1 MILVQSNV
9 IFALSLTIFAGLAT
23 GVGSVIALFAK
34 TTNTKFLAG
43 SLGFSAGVMIYVSM
57 IEIFQKSRAYL
68 ADGFGDKWGYW
79 LAVAAFFGGILFI
92 GLIDYFVPSA
102 EGDIGNLNEKESRT
116 VALKRMGFMTALA
129 IGIHN
134 FPEGLATFT
143 SALKDPHL
151 GIAIAIA
158 IAIHNIPEGIATS
171 VPIYYSSGSR
181 SKAFWVSFFSGITE
195 PLGAV
200 IGYLILRPFFND
212 ALFGALFG
220 MIAGIMVFISI
231 EELLPMARE
240 YEKSKVTIIGVI
252 LGMAVIALSLLL
264 FL

>member
-1 MILVQSNV
+1 MNTSV
-9 IFALSLTIFAGLAT
+9 IFALSLTVFSGLAT
-23 GVGSVIALFAK
+23 GVGSIIALFAK

-57 IEIFQKSRAYL
+57 IEIFQKSKTYL
-68 ADGFGDKWGYW
+68 SAATDEKIGYY
-79 LAVAAFFGGILFI
+79 LAVAAFFAGIVFI
-92 GLIDYFVPSA
+92 GLIDYFVPST
-102 EGDIGNLNEKESRT
+102 EGDIGNLNSKESKNM
-116 VALKRMGFMTALA
+116 ALKRMGFMTALA

-151 GIAIAIA
+151 GLAIAVA

-181 SKAFWVSFFSGITE
+181 KKAFFVSFFSGITE
-195 PLGAV
+195 PLGAI

-212 ALFGALFG
+212 TIFGILFG

-240 YEKSKVTIIGVI
+240 YEKSKITIIGVI
-252 LGMAVIALSLLL
+252 LGMAIIALSLLL
-264 FL
+264 FI

>member
-1 MILVQSNV
+1 MQPNI
-9 IFALSLTIFAGLAT
+9 IFALSLTVFAGLAT
-23 GVGSVIALFAK
+23 GIGSVIALFAK

-57 IEIFQKSRAYL
+57 IEIFQKSRSYL
-68 ADGFGDKWGYW
+68 SLSLGDVKGYW
-79 LAVAAFFGGILFI
+79 IAAASFFAGILLI

-102 EGDIGNLNEKESRT
+102 EGDIGNLTEKESRS

-151 GIAIAIA
+151 GIAIAVA

-181 SKAFWVSFFSGITE
+181 KKAFMVSFFSGITE

-200 IGYLILRPFFND
+200 IGFMLLRPFFND
-212 ALFGALFG
+212 AVFGVLFG

-240 YEKSKVTIIGVI
+240 YEKSKVTIIGAV
-252 LGMAVIALSLLL
+252 LGMVIIAVSLLL
-264 FL
+264 FV

>member
-1 MILVQSNV
+1 MDNNV
-9 IFALSLTIFAGLAT
+9 LSAFALTLMAGMAT
-23 GVGSVIALFAK
+23 GIGSIMALFAK
-34 TTNTKFLAG
+34 RTNTKFLAG

-57 IEIFQKSRAYL
+57 AEILQKSKNYL
-68 ADGFGDKWGYW
+68 IGISGEIHGNYY
-79 LAVAAFFGGILFI
+79 AVASFFAGILII
-92 GLIDYFVPSA
+92 GIIDWLIPST
-102 EGDIGNLNEKESRT
+102 EGDIGNLKEHSKEDT
-116 VALKRMGFMTALA
+116 LKRMGFMTALA

-134 FPEGLATFT
+134 FPEGMATFT

-171 VPIYYSSGSR
+171 VPIYFSSGSR
-181 SKAFWVSFFSGITE
+181 KKAFLVSFFSGITE

-200 IGYLILRPFFND
+200 LGYLLLRPFFND
-212 ALFGALFG
+212 MMFGILFGI
-220 MIAGIMVFISI
+220 IAGIMVFISI

-240 YEKSKVTIIGVI
+240 YDKSKVTIIGFVVGMVI
-252 LGMAVIALSLLL
+252 IALSLLM

>member
-1 MILVQSNV
+1 METNV
-9 IFALSLTIFAGLAT
+9 TIALLLTVFAGLAT
-23 GVGSVIALFAK
+23 GVGSIIAVFAK

-57 IEIFQKSRAYL
+57 IEIFQKGRTYISA
-68 ADGFGDKWGYW
+68 ANGEKWGYYI
-79 LAVAAFFGGILFI
+79 AVAAFFAGILLI
-92 GLIDYFVPSA
+92 GLIDYFVPST
-102 EGDIGNLNEKESRT
+102 EGDIGNLTESENRS

-151 GIAIAIA
+151 GIAIAVA

-181 SKAFWVSFFSGITE
+181 KKAFLVSFFSGITE
-195 PLGAV
+195 PLGAI

-212 ALFGALFG
+212 TVFGVLFA
-220 MIAGIMVFISI
+220 MIAGIMVFISL

-252 LGMAVIALSLLL
+252 LGMAIIAMSLLL
-264 FL
+264 FM